1 MMIKVIYNDYT
12 YDTATASLL
21 DDLLNTNKI
30 VAFQRSSGWV
40 RVGRD
45 PIRGMGGEYSGPER
59 RGSGGASSKV
69 TH

>member
-1 MMIKVIYNDYT
+1 MMIRVIYSDFT
-12 YDTATASLL
+12 YDTATASIL
-21 DDLLNTNKI
+21 DDLLTARKI
-30 VAFQRSSGWV
+30 VAFERSSGWV

-59 RGSGGASSKV
+59 RNSGGASSDI